1 MPVDVLARALEPG
14 SHGAEDHFR
23 TLVDALPT
31 AIYTTDATGVITYFN
46 EAAAKFWGH
55 RPEIGKDCWC
65 GAVKLYWPDGTP
77 LPHDQCPMAIAV
89 KEGRS
94 VRGAEAIAERPDGTR
109 IPFAPHPTPMFDQS
123 GKLIGAVNM
132 LFDISAHKTTEAG
145 LQRDIDRSRLV
156 EGVLAERAH
165 EQSALYQFTD
175 RLQRASTPR
184 DIYDAALDSITFALR
199 CDRASILLF
208 DNMGVMRF
216 AAWRGLSDGYRW
228 AVEGH
233 SPWTRDVKNPEPVCI
248 SSLQAADLPA
258 TLKATVQSEGI
269 EALSFIPLMNNGQ
282 LVGKFMAYYSETHE
296 FAPAEIDLAV
306 TIGRQL
312 GFAIGRLS
320 ADRARRQA
328 EEETRRLASIVESS
342 DDAIVSK
349 DLNSIINSW
358 NHGAQRLFGYSAAD
372 VIGKHVSI
380 LFPPDRLN
388 EEEGIL
394 SRIRRGERIEHYET
408 MRRRK
413 DGSLFHVSLTV
424 SPMRDESGRV
434 IGASKIARDI
444 TERKR
449 AEAQRELLVA
459 ELSHRVKNTLATVIS
474 IQQQSF
480 SKAASTEEARESF
493 AARIRAL
500 AQTHGRLAEGAWAGV
515 DLDTAFRDEL
525 APYVDDGGN
534 IRIEGPAVTLSP
546 KGAVTL
552 GMAVHELAT
561 NAAKYGALSAKEGM
575 VAIDWTTDKDT
586 LRIGWRERGG
596 PTVTPPSRSGF
607 GRVLLERALAA
618 DLQGKVS
625 LDFAPEGL
633 TCMIVLPLDGNA
645 APIT

>member
-1 MPVDVLARALEPG
+1 ASPRLSLLRSAPLSLTRTRSRPRWRLRRPASGSSRKAADRTPWRKALAPGTRFPVSQNFGLDASSAGTNSLVPRFAWLGEMAYLIGGLGMPVDVLARALEPG

-89 KEGRS
+89 KEGQS

-145 LQRDIDRSRLV
+145 LQRAMDRGRLV

-248 SSLQAADLPA
+248 
-258 TLKATVQSEGI
+258 
-269 EALSFIPLMNNGQ
+269 
-282 LVGKFMAYYSETHE
+282 
-296 FAPAEIDLAV
+296 
-306 TIGRQL
+306 
-312 GFAIGRLS
+312 
-320 ADRARRQA
+320 
-328 EEETRRLASIVESS
+328 
-342 DDAIVSK
+342 
-349 DLNSIINSW
+349 
-358 NHGAQRLFGYSAAD
+358 
-372 VIGKHVSI
+372 
-380 LFPPDRLN
+380 
-388 EEEGIL
+388 
-394 SRIRRGERIEHYET
+394 
-408 MRRRK
+408 
-413 DGSLFHVSLTV
+413 
-424 SPMRDESGRV
+424 
-434 IGASKIARDI
+434 
-444 TERKR
+444 
-449 AEAQRELLVA
+449 
-459 ELSHRVKNTLATVIS
+459 
-474 IQQQSF
+474 
-480 SKAASTEEARESF
+480 
-493 AARIRAL
+493 
-500 AQTHGRLAEGAWAGV
+500 
-515 DLDTAFRDEL
+515 
-525 APYVDDGGN
+525 
-534 IRIEGPAVTLSP
+534 
-546 KGAVTL
+546 
-552 GMAVHELAT
+552 
-561 NAAKYGALSAKEGM
+561 
-575 VAIDWTTDKDT
+575 
-586 LRIGWRERGG
+586 
-596 PTVTPPSRSGF
+596 
-607 GRVLLERALAA
+607 
-618 DLQGKVS
+618 
-625 LDFAPEGL
+625 
-633 TCMIVLPLDGNA
+633 
-645 APIT
+645 